1 MFFEMGR
8 YTTVCINANEIL
20 NYKTEDSEGN
30 INFCIDLSRNGLKTI
45 ELNESFDNSF
55 YYFIINIYKEK
66 LEKALVPECLWETY
80 AKIDSLFFPVQGK
93 ILSLL
98 RVFREKGV
106 AFHFLEVD
114 FEGLLNSV
122 EDFNKDPKGIELNAL
137 IENGFTIS
145 GIQNNE
151 MFCVCDSPL
160 NSDIITYKTFLT
172 SSSKVKKQKVLF
184 VNEIYV
190 DELNR
195 IFDMGLDM
203 SKIPPINASKFNA
216 YRGLYLS
223 DGEIFQSTNHIKDTL
238 PSDEELAEIAE
249 IDNKFKLSADNVL
262 VIKDEEISEK
272 AEFIT
277 ASKKE
282 GTINEWELCEPTT
295 GDVSF
300 DPFDGEGL
308 ISPELLHSWDPYYFR
323 NTNQVRLPYA
333 KGVLHTFDIHGFI
346 KELFGDER
354 IFVKDY
360 WGIERD
366 LSKVQIICGS
376 SFFKCASWLCD
387 GYGIGTPSKDND
399 PLERYFHYFYE
410 YGHGVV
416 FCNTEDNY
424 DNSSGMVK
432 LNYQIL
438 NTLDMKKEEFEDFI
452 LSNVHTKELIVSKDT
467 VSNFPFLKKYKI
479 DGEDLYSLIEYN
491 DNFVKIDKVK
501 NLYRSIIDKEI
512 KEIAQGRIQVTGERR
527 FLSIDLIAFMYCVL
541 KKSNVRETQKLKEL
555 SDKLIPNG
563 YFFAPQM
570 NLEAEKMY
578 AIYRSPHLSRN
589 EQVALK
595 AFIPDENSIYH
606 KYLNQCDTVCFM
618 PLRSLD
624 PLTLGGADMDGD
636 TISII
641 TDQKFINAVLRG
653 VYSIDNGE
661 YVRKLPI
668 ELIPSTKAENEKR
681 PSNQIDIQSLANSF
695 NSQIGVISN
704 MALQVGMLE
713 YFSEKDSSKYSNQT
727 AFSAILAG
735 LSIDAA
741 KTGVN
746 PSIECIRD
754 LIKDKSNYKKIL
766 DKKIKPFQM
775 KNPKVTQEGHYYILE
790 NRGKRKIFVPMPN
803 DNCSNV
809 DSLIPIFCKIC
820 KQEAKIGSIGK
831 STTASTENYLY
842 VLQAESK
849 KSKFQWKKKAN
860 PEIQRELSKIQNTK
874 NKYKE
879 FTENNKISKNAYD
892 DLIINEFLAEKA
904 GQHECEYY
912 LSQYKSFFG
921 DLITSIDEAEKIWQS
936 IINSNWKYMNKKQRI
951 DFLSSIYVFCAEK
964 GAEYECDKLEYY
976 AYQLLIDFSK
986 CGFALL
992 MLLIKSRYVDLNNKV
1007 LETKINDEINTE
1019 CKSNDIYHSE
1029 LYKKMLENYR
1039 ESIQNPT
1046 ISDNELTNKNKTLE
1060 FDYLH
1065 KAFDSLFARHSD
1077 SEILINLKAAEY
1089 TDGDIWDYFGLTD
1102 YKKLLVNQNDI
1113 SKYSHQ

>member
-1 MFFEMGR
+1 MIFEMGR
-8 YTTVCINANEIL
+8 YTTVCIKANEIL
-20 NYKTEDSEGN
+20 KHRTEDTEGN
-30 INFCIDLSRNGLKTI
+30 INFCIDLSRDGLKTI

-55 YYFIINIYKEK
+55 YHFI
-66 LEKALVPECLWETY
+66 EKAYAQKLNKTLLPE
-80 AKIDSLFFPVQGK
+80 SLSKELPEKTDLFLLIESNIAS
-93 ILSLL
+93 ILN
-98 RVFREKGV
+98 RFREKGI

-122 EDFNKDPKGIELNAL
+122 EDYDKNPKGIALNAL
-137 IENGFTIS
+137 ITNGFSIS
-145 GIQNNE
+145 GAQNNE
-151 MFCVCDSPL
+151 NFCISGSPL
-160 NSDIITYKTFLT
+160 NSNIITYKTFLT
-172 SSSKVKKQKVLF
+172 SSSKVKKQRVIF

-223 DGEIFQSTNHIKDTL
+223 DGELFQGTNQIIDIFAS
-238 PSDEELAEIAE
+238 EEEKFE

-262 VIKDEEISEK
+262 VINDEEISEK
-272 AEFIT
+272 AEYIT
-277 ASKKE
+277 ALKKE
-282 GTINEWELCEPTT
+282 NTINEWELCEPTT
-295 GDVSF
+295 GNISF
-300 DPFDGEGL
+300 DPFDGEGI
-308 ISPELLHSWDPYYFR
+308 ISPELLYHWDAYNCR

-333 KGVLHTFDIHGFI
+333 KGVLHTFNIHGFI
-346 KELFGDER
+346 NELFGDER

-366 LSKVQIICGS
+366 LNKVQIICGS
-376 SFFKCASWLCD
+376 SFFKCAGWLCD
-387 GYGIGTPSKDND
+387 GYGISTPSKDND

-410 YGHGVV
+410 YDHRFV

-424 DNSSGMVK
+424 DNSSGMIK

-438 NTLDMKKEEFEDFI
+438 NTLDMSKSEFEDFV
-452 LSNVHTKELIVSKDT
+452 LSNIHTKKLIVSKDT
-467 VSNFPFLKKYKI
+467 IANFPFLKKYKI

-527 FLSIDLIAFMYCVL
+527 FLSRDLIAYMYCVL
-541 KKSNVRETQKLKEL
+541 KKSNVGDSQKLKEL
-555 SDKLIPNG
+555 SDKLMPNG

-570 NLEAEKMY
+570 NLELEKMY

-595 AFIPDENSIYH
+595 AFVPDEKSIYH

-653 VYSIDNGE
+653 VYNIDNGE
-661 YVRKLPI
+661 FVRKLPI
-668 ELIPSTKAENEKR
+668 ELIPSTKAENEKC
-681 PSNQIDIQSLANSF
+681 PSNQIDIQALANSF
-695 NSQIGVISN
+695 NSQIGIVSN

-713 YFSEKDSSKYSNQT
+713 YFSEKDSSKYTNQT

-746 PSIECIRD
+746 PSINCICD

-775 KNPKVTQEGHYYILE
+775 ENPIVAQEGNYYILKNTSE
-790 NRGKRKIFVPMPN
+790 QKVFVPIPD

-809 DSLIPIFCKIC
+809 DLLIPIFCKIC
-820 KQEAKIGSIGK
+820 KQEKEISSIIK
-831 STTASTENYLY
+831 NNDNSIRDCLY
-842 VLQAESK
+842 VLKAESK
-849 KSKFQWKKKAN
+849 EPKFKWKKKAD
-860 PEIQRELSKIQNTK
+860 PEIQKELKKIKNTK

-892 DLIINEFLAEKA
+892 LIIKEFLAEKTD
-904 GQHECEYY
+904 QDECENY
-912 LSQYKSFFG
+912 LSQYKSFFR
-921 DLITSIDEAEKIWQS
+921 DLITSIDEAEAIWQN
-936 IINSNWKYMNKKQRI
+936 IINSNWKYMTKQQRI
-951 DFLSSIYVFCAEK
+951 DFLSSICVFCA
-964 GAEYECDKLEYY
+964 DKESENERNKLGYY

-986 CGFALL
+986 SGFALL
-992 MLLIKSRYVDLNNKV
+992 MLLVKNRYLDLNNKI

-1019 CKSNDIYHSE
+1019 CKNNDIYNSG
-1029 LYKKMLENYR
+1029 LYRKMLENYKKN
-1039 ESIQNPT
+1039 IQNL
-1046 ISDNELTNKNKTLE
+1046 INSKKALAIENKKFE
-1060 FDYLH
+1060 FYYLH
-1065 KAFDSLFARHSD
+1065 KVFKSFFAGHSD
-1077 SEILINLKAAEY
+1077 SEILINLKAAGY
-1089 TDGDIWDYFGLTD
+1089 TDGDIWDYFGLTS

-1113 SKYSHQ
+1113 SKYTHQQ